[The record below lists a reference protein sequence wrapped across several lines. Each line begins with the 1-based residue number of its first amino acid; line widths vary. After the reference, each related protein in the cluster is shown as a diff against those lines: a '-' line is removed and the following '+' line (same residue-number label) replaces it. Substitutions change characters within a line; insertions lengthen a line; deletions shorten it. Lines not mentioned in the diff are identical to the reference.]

1 MEPCQNKKLRTKTA
15 FPQPLKLPRPA
26 QAPDSFYNLFLAE
39 LGITQDYGIRPAVRS
54 LTDKMGGQPVDLHSP
69 FPGPAYEPVLLPAL
83 SAGQENVES
92 RVLPLNLKILFQS
105 FQLIQKDVMF
115 ALIDGP
121 HPVQMPLIMPLLHE
135 ELKDSLINTGN
146 RAGKAAPDRLP
157 AGTEGGPYSLPG

>member
-92 RVLPLNLKILFQS
+92 RLLPLNLKILFQS

-121 HPVQMPLIMPLLHE
+121 HPVQMALVIPACEKFIENILI
-135 ELKDSLINTGN
+135 D
-146 RAGKAAPDRLP
+146 
-157 AGTEGGPYSLPG
+157 PGHS